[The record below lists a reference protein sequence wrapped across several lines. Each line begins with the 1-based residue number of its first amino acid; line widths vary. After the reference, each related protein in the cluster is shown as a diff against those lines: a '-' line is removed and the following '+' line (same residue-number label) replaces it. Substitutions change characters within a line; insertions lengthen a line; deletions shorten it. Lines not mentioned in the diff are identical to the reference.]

1 MSVSLLVAAFL
12 VAFNQLMSAHAA
24 RSTKEAK
31 QQLAAE
37 YVSVLY
43 HVNKD
48 GLLHIYVSQ
57 HLYIYTTC
65 GILFFTGQSNRLAG
79 NLLI

>member
-1 MSVSLLVAAFL
+1 MSVSFLVAAFL
-12 VAFNQLMSAHAA
+12 VAFNQLMSARAA

-57 HLYIYTTC
+57 HLHIQIYYVWYF
-65 GILFFTGQSNRLAG
+65 IFHSRVSP
-79 NLLI
+79 ID